1 MNWRAFTIYKYLC
14 IHKQQYNFFGQQLH
28 ALAAASALGST
39 KIVIFVTTI
48 KGIGIKAAPV
58 KKMNTKVIKNMLRF
72 QV

>member
-1 MNWRAFTIYKYLC
+1 MNWRAFTINIC

-28 ALAAASALGST
+28 DVADASGLGST

-48 KGIGIKAAPV
+48 KGIGMKSSTSQ
-58 KKMNTKVIKNMLRF
+58 KMNTKVIKNMLRF